1 MTRNGKEVTRKG
13 SDHNFLSVAPCWRSP
28 MWRLQAEAE
37 GLTLLVAHNKAGYY
51 GVYLKSLGKSKPYE
65 ARVSRGGK
73 VVHLGCFA
81 IGF

>member
-1 MTRNGKEVTRKG
+1 MPG
-13 SDHNFLSVAPCWRSP
+13 S
-28 MWRLQAEAE
+28 QEAE

-51 GVYLKSLGKSKPYE
+51 GVHLKSLGKSKPYE